1 MDLSPNLVKPG
12 TMNQIREGTVK
23 DLSLMT
29 LKKAVVV
36 GWPSQK
42 SKVPNKIRA
51 YWDFRETKY
60 FMKSSVQ
67 NGTGIFVTEI
77 QYLQ

>member
-29 LKKAVVV
+29 LKKVVLA

-42 SKVPNKIRA
+42 SEVPNEIRA
-51 YWDFRETKY
+51 YWDFTETKY

-67 NGTGIFVTEI
+67 NVTGIFVTEK